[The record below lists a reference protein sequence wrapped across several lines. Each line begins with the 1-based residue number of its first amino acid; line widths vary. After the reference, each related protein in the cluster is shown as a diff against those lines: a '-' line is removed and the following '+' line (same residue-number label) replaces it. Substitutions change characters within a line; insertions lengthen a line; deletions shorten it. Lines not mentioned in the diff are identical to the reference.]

1 MIMVEDVKRLEGAHK
16 IIKVCA
22 NLQPDEKV
30 LILTDT
36 KTVRVGEL
44 VAIAALG
51 ITEDTVLAVFTPRN
65 AHGEEPPSHIA
76 SAMRDADVIFMPLTY
91 SMTHASAT
99 KEARKNGA
107 RIVSMGDFNVH
118 MLEDGGIKADFL
130 AIAKV
135 VDQVAEAFTRGKK
148 VRVATRQGTELRI
161 DISGRSGHSE
171 PGFSHKPGSISSPPN
186 IEANVGPLEGSTE
199 GTLIVDGSIPHPTL
213 GVIIE
218 PISVTVKKG
227 KVVEIDGGIQAEKLR
242 CLLSHMEDRNM
253 YNVAELGIGL
263 NPCSV
268 ISGSMLED
276 EGACGTCHI
285 GIGDN
290 TSFEGSVKAKSHI
303 DLIIRE
309 PTIEIDG
316 TIIQENGELKIGN
329 RGSHD

>member
-1 MIMVEDVKRLEGAHK
+1 MIMVEDVKKLEGAHK

-22 NLQPDEKV
+22 KVQPHEKV

-44 VAIAALG
+44 VAIAALE

-76 SAMRDADVIFMPLTY
+76 SAMRDADVVVMPLTY

-107 RIVSMGDFNVH
+107 RIVSMGDFNVR
-118 MLEDGGIKADFL
+118 MLENGGIEADFL
-130 AIAKV
+130 EIAKV
-135 VDQVAEAFTRGKK
+135 VDQVAEVFTRGKK
-148 VRVATRQGTELRI
+148 VRVTTRQGTRLRI

-199 GTLIVDGSIPHPTL
+199 GTLIVDGSIPHPAL
-213 GVIIE
+213 GVVTK
-218 PISVTVKKG
+218 PISITVREG
-227 KVVEIDGGIQAEKLR
+227 KVVEIDGGIQAEKLH
-242 CLLSHMEDRNM
+242 CILGNMEDPNM
-253 YNVAELGIGL
+253 YNIAELGIGL

-276 EGACGTCHI
+276 EGAYGTCHI

-290 TSFEGSVKAKSHI
+290 TSFGGSVKAKSHI
-303 DLIIRE
+303 DLIIRD

-316 TIIQENGELKIGN
+316 TTVQENGELKMGK
-329 RGSHD
+329 RGGHG